1 MLATSLDIRGF
12 KACEDCSVPL
22 QPMSVVVGANGVG
35 KTTVLQAMAC
45 SGSSPSRA
53 CPTTAKKKRA
63 PATTGFVPP
72 VVERVAEERGL
83 PVKLDGRKLTTLG
96 KATPEAYLDDE
107 GAERA
112 GASALTGK
120 AMAAAK
126 LAADLDVIAERCPVS
141 FAPFLDSL
149 REVASSWASASAE

>member
-1 MLATSLDIRGF
+1 
-12 KACEDCSVPL
+12 
-22 QPMSVVVGANGVG
+22 
-35 KTTVLQAMAC
+35 
-45 SGSSPSRA
+45 
-53 CPTTAKKKRA
+53 
-63 PATTGFVPP
+63 